1 MNRYMGVSAVRN
13 RDLAQAEVSISG
25 FGEVET
31 TVLSSLGSLRGAP
44 EPCPTN
50 TPKPAR
56 KMCRIFSPVAS
67 RSEHLSGGR
76 VPRISNADCQQNA
89 LRPLTTDAAFHC
101 PRSTENITRD
111 GVGTSSVED
120 HGSESKHVHPRPQ
133 ADRRP
138 ITPDSPNHPSGR
150 NSYRLDFDTRVDLRP
165 STTGKPERPQGDTTA
180 SSTTALQTEK
190 GCQRLGTPRE
200 GTRDLQRKKHP
211 IRTELVR
218 GILVDDPTHRAR
230 VRIGGARRGET
241 MAKAIICSRITSGR
255 RWAAPRLSC
264 VHLYRGIKGTY
275 GFTILLSRAWITWKR
290 TDTSW
295 ARETLSQQSAC
306 WPGRRTL

>member
-165 STTGKPERPQGDTTA
+165 STTGKPERPQRRHHCVQHDRPANRERMSATRNAEGGDTRSPAKETSNKNRACPRDSRRRPNA
-180 SSTTALQTEK
+180 SSS
-190 GCQRLGTPRE
+190 GS
-200 GTRDLQRKKHP
+200 D
-211 IRTELVR
+211 
-218 GILVDDPTHRAR
+218 
-230 VRIGGARRGET
+230 RR
-241 MAKAIICSRITSGR
+241 
-255 RWAAPRLSC
+255 
-264 VHLYRGIKGTY
+264 
-275 GFTILLSRAWITWKR
+275 
-290 TDTSW
+290 
-295 ARETLSQQSAC
+295 
-306 WPGRRTL
+306 